1 MLSGTGV
8 VLQNK
13 PFRVHLRFNEF
24 LKQLKERHFL
34 TVHFIIYALG
44 WWLTFFLV
52 FHAYEQDYSVRF
64 FLFLLHGYFWYSL
77 NKTILT
83 KLLPPVEII
92 LAAILFLAVLDFSL
106 LNATKNLTV
115 MESLRLFDGWTLR
128 GIIHKFLL
136 SFLVLFMGLIILI
149 GSQKKQGILLIYILF
164 GVAGHSIFFYDQHA
178 FLIIFQFFL
187 FFSLLK
193 RTTWLETLTRIEL
206 LIYFAMLL
214 WFFLLI
220 TEPGFFKFFAD
231 DSTKA
236 PQAITFSLPY
246 FLYLTIKLYWLALL
260 VRIPMVVIYNHAGLS
275 RKLRIAGLLQST
287 FPLFIQL
294 SVLILI
300 FFLFVSGW
308 QANQLRDRLMQSI
321 QTSLVENQQ
330 PVRYIAEDFTIDL
343 PGYVPLPV
351 NPFIPRMGVMELT
364 RSSDS
369 SSGEHRD
376 YFFYARE
383 STQEETVF
391 KLLKID
397 STFLQQAGANLYL
410 LAGTGLLAY
419 QQSPGRWM
427 KLFNKI
433 QLWQPHEVFRINP
446 FALIFPLSSAI
457 DSDPDVVSS
466 RFKDQPRFNRN
477 WRFSIVGYSVTN
489 PLLIAGRLNIPLV
502 SAPGASDKVF
512 VIDIY
517 FDLRSIWQW
526 NFLTQIML
534 ALFILFIFLNSLIIR
549 RVIAIGSQI
558 NDSVVHKFAE
568 IKKGI
573 RQVSS
578 GNLDYQVEIEGEDEF
593 VELADRF
600 NQMSVRLQ
608 ETIAEAREKDRLDQ
622 ELKIARQVQLSL
634 LPERLP
640 KIPGYEVVAHL
651 QTATEIGGDFYD
663 LIALDEDRF
672 LFALG
677 DVSGKGSSA
686 AFYMAQL
693 ISLLRFLPRF
703 TENPQEIAQRLNEY
717 MIHQISDRQIFVTA
731 VIGVLN
737 TRKHQV
743 ELVRAGHNL
752 PILLKPGEKNVLKE
766 IQCPG
771 LGIGL
776 TQNADTFAKALRPHR
791 FTLGNNVKLI
801 LYSDGIVE
809 AIRPKTS
816 EDPAGESFEMYG
828 EDRFKSLLIE
838 NRLLPAHELLQQ
850 VSADLD
856 QFYGSH
862 PRVDDHTIL
871 ILEKQGSGKKS

>member
-1 MLSGTGV
+1 

-13 PFRVHLRFNEF
+13 PFRVHLRFTEF
-24 LKQLKERHFL
+24 LRQLKDSHFL
-34 TVHFIIYALG
+34 TVHFVIHALG
-44 WWLTFFLV
+44 WWLTFFLA
-52 FHAYEQDYSVRF
+52 FHAYEQDYYARF
-64 FLFLLHGYFWYSL
+64 FLFLIHGYFWYSL
-77 NKTILT
+77 NKSLLT
-83 KLLPPVEII
+83 KLLPPIEIL
-92 LAAILFLAVLDFSL
+92 LAAVLFIAVLDFSL
-106 LNATKNLTV
+106 LNATKNLPV
-115 MESLRLFDGWTLR
+115 LESLSLFEGWTLR

-136 SFLVLFMGLIILI
+136 SFLVLFLGLIILI
-149 GSQKKQGILLIYILF
+149 GSKKEQGVLIIYILF
-164 GVAGHSIFFYDQHA
+164 GVAGHWIFFYDQHT

-193 RTTWLETLTRIEL
+193 RTAWLETLTRVEL
-206 LIYFAMLL
+206 LIYFAVLL
-214 WFFLLI
+214 WFFLLV
-220 TEPGFFKFFAD
+220 TEPAFFKFFAD
-231 DSTKA
+231 SVTEP

-246 FLYLTIKLYWLALL
+246 FLYMTIKLYWLALL

-300 FFLFVSGW
+300 FFLFTSGW

-321 QTSLVENQQ
+321 ETSLAENPQ
-330 PVRYIAEDFTIDL
+330 RFHSDSGNFSIDL
-343 PGYVPLPV
+343 PGYAPLPV
-351 NPFIPRMGVMELT
+351 NPSIPRMGVMEVT
-364 RSSDS
+364 MAVDS
-369 SSGEHRD
+369 LSEERRD

-383 STQEETVF
+383 SSEEETEY

-397 STFLQQAGANLYL
+397 STFFDQAGADLYL

-427 KLFNKI
+427 QLFNKI

-446 FALIFPLSSAI
+446 FALIFPLASGFE
-457 DSDPDVVSS
+457 SDPNVVRN
-466 RFKDQPRFNRN
+466 RFIDQPQYNKN
-477 WRFSIVGYSVTN
+477 WRFSIVGYSFNN

-502 SAPGASDKVF
+502 SHSVPSDKVF
-512 VIDIY
+512 IIDIY

-534 ALFILFIFLNSLIIR
+534 ALFILFILFNSLIIR
-549 RVIAIGSQI
+549 RVIAFGSQI

-568 IKKGI
+568 IKNGI

-640 KIPGYEVVAHL
+640 EITGYEIVAHL

-663 LIALDEDRF
+663 VIALDEDRF

-703 TENPQEIAQRLNEY
+703 TEKPQEIAQRLNEY
-717 MIHQISDRQIFVTA
+717 MMHQVSDRQIFVTA

-737 TRKHQV
+737 TMNHQV

-752 PILLKPGEKNVLKE
+752 PILLKPGTKNVFKE

-776 TQNADTFAKALRPHR
+776 TKSADAFAKALRPYR
-791 FTLGNNVKLI
+791 FTFGNNVKLI

-816 EDPAGESFEMYG
+816 EGTDGEDFEMYG
-828 EDRFKSLLIE
+828 EDRLKALLIE
-838 NRLLPAHELLQQ
+838 KQLLPANELLGQ
-850 VSADLD
+850 VTADLD
-856 QFYGSH
+856 RFYGSH

-871 ILEKQGSGKKS
+871 ILEKQGPGKKS